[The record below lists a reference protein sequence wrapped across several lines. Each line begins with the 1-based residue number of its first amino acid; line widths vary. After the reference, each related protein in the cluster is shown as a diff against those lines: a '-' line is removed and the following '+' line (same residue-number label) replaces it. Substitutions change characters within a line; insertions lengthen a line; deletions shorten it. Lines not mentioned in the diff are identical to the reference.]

1 MKYHQFLFIKSSTYK
16 ANAQY
21 AVDCTQK
28 SDFLV

>member
-28 SDFLV
+28 K